1 MRRIVLAI
9 TLICACASVAHAAT
23 TTETIVFFRHGE
35 KPSGG
40 YGQLTCQ
47 GFNRAIGLYDALIPR
62 FGKPAYL
69 FAPSPTPKIAD
80 PAGSFYYVRPLAT
93 IEPMAIRLGLPVN
106 AHYAYS
112 DITSLVNAITSS
124 SYASSRVFV
133 AWEHAYLVK
142 AVQMILNKYSAGITA
157 PAWTSGDYDGLYIVT
172 LTNSNGYVTATFR
185 RDYEGLNNQATSCPS

>member
-1 MRRIVLAI
+1 MRRIVLA
-9 TLICACASVAHAAT
+9 TLLICACASVAHAAT

-47 GFNRAIGLYDALIPR
+47 GFNRAIGLYDALVPR
-62 FGKPAYL
+62 FGKPTYL

-80 PAGSFYYVRPLAT
+80 PAGSYYYVRPLAT

-106 AHYAYS
+106 AHYGYS
-112 DITSLVNAITSS
+112 DITSLVNAITGS
-124 SYASSRVFV
+124 SYAGSKVFV

-142 AVQMILNKYSAGITA
+142 AVQMILNKYNAGITA
-157 PAWTSGDYDGLYIVT
+157 PAWTSGDYDSLYIVT
-172 LTNSNGYVTATFR
+172 LTNANGYVTATFR
-185 RDYEGLNNQATSCPS
+185 RDDEGLNNQSTSCPS

>member
-1 MRRIVLAI
+1 MRRIVLA
-9 TLICACASVAHAAT
+9 TLLICACASVARAAT

-47 GFNRAIGLYDALIPR
+47 GLNRALALYDALVPR
-62 FGKPAYL
+62 FGKPAYV

-80 PAGSFYYVRPLAT
+80 PAGSYYYVRPLAT
-93 IEPMAIRLGLPVN
+93 VEPMAIRLGLPVN

-112 DITSLVNAITSS
+112 DVTSLVNAITGS
-124 SYASSRVFV
+124 SYASSKVFV

-142 AVQMILNKYSAGITA
+142 AVQMILDKYNAGVTA
-157 PAWTSGDYDGLYIVT
+157 PAWTSGDYDSLYIVT
-172 LTNSNGYVTATFR
+172 LTNVNGYVTATFK
-185 RDYEGLNNQATSCPS
+185 RDYEGLNNQPTACS